1 MDALSSRRRLLQ
13 DPFAFSERIYAT
25 GPCATVTA
33 RRCTG
38 CIVARLQR
46 CNHLQ
51 HDCAACSHPAARN
64 MHAPRRLQ
72 HARSQ
77 LTQLAPAQLAQ
88 TGVYDKKGYGFEAT
102 MVGKVEDPC
111 NIPRGLG
118 LPLPHLR
125 WD

>member
-1 MDALSSRRRLLQ
+1 
-13 DPFAFSERIYAT
+13 
-25 GPCATVTA
+25 
-33 RRCTG
+33 
-38 CIVARLQR
+38 
-46 CNHLQ
+46 
-51 HDCAACSHPAARN
+51 